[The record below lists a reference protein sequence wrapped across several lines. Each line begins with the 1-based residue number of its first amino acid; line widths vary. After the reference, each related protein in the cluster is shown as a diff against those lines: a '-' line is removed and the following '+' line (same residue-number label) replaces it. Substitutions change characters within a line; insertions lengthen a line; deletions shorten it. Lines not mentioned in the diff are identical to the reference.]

1 MAAAM
6 ASAGRAIATKPADFE
21 EKVAKR
27 IWQTPH
33 PKVRNYVEMRPD
45 AFSIQHRGFAS
56 PVAGLE
62 QQSLLVLSFRQAHH
76 TLPAPELDE
85 AGGSILLP

>member
-76 TLPAPELDE
+76 IPSVPAMDE
-85 AGGSILLP
+85 AGGSIHLP